1 MTELLASALAA
12 EFRRKAKAKR
22 EAAEATF
29 ATVENFP
36 GVIVRSPEAVMALL
50 TAETLDAI
58 ADDLESIE
66 T

>member
-36 GVIVRSPEAVMALL
+36 GVIVRSPEHVMAMRM
-50 TAETLDAI
+50 AETLDAI
-58 ADDLESIE
+58 ACDLEKL